1 MRGITDCGK
10 CVCYGRT
17 GYSYFSVCKNSCQ
30 NFQIWFNLINFA
42 NVMSD
47 YYTTR
52 SPFTSFIC
60 CFLFL
65 IPYFLVYLLL
75 FGLVLDIVFEII
87 QRNNLKA
94 RVTLF
99 SSKHGFFFQLLLL
112 SIWSHQHCGLV
123 SVCSVMTDYL

>member
-99 SSKHGFFFQLLLL
+99 SSKHGFFFFNYFYLVFGVT
-112 SIWSHQHCGLV
+112 SIVGL
-123 SVCSVMTDYL
+123 